1 MALRYSPLECNSCQK
16 RQHLTNFK
24 KSWNNSDEVS
34 NSQFHFLGD
43 VFAADVVVFAYK
55 LHIAS
60 SLTARGSEKRRTT
73 ESPSLG
79 ETLFLGVSFSRFQ
92 KTIMKKVITVETLS
106 TTATFFFFFLLP
118 TSHPSEDARM
128 ARRQQNRA
136 AQDWAVGRKILD
148 RASKSVSSCNVDSP
162 ETK

>member
-1 MALRYSPLECNSCQK
+1 M
-16 RQHLTNFK
+16 TNFK

-55 LHIAS
+55 LPIAS

-92 KTIMKKVITVETLS
+92 KTIIKKVITVETLS
-106 TTATFFFFFLLP
+106 TTATFFLLGAHVFFPRLHAKAELECGTLLLFIHLNLAP
-118 TSHPSEDARM
+118 
-128 ARRQQNRA
+128 
-136 AQDWAVGRKILD
+136 AVKENESLMHCINFGGH
-148 RASKSVSSCNVDSP
+148 
-162 ETK
+162 

>member
-1 MALRYSPLECNSCQK
+1 M
-16 RQHLTNFK
+16 TNFK

-55 LHIAS
+55 LPIAS

-92 KTIMKKVITVETLS
+92 KTIIKKVITVETLS
-106 TTATFFFFFLLP
+106 TTATFFKFFLFLLP

-128 ARRQQNRA
+128 ASRRQNRA
-136 AQDWAVGRKILD
+136 AQDWAVDRKILD
-148 RASKSVSSCNVDSP
+148 RASKSVTSFNADSP

>member
-1 MALRYSPLECNSCQK
+1 M
-16 RQHLTNFK
+16 
-24 KSWNNSDEVS
+24 
-34 NSQFHFLGD
+34 GD

-55 LHIAS
+55 LPIAS

-106 TTATFFFFFLLP
+106 T
-118 TSHPSEDARM
+118 SEDARM

-136 AQDWAVGRKILD
+136 AQDWAVGREILD
-148 RASKSVSSCNVDSP
+148 RA
-162 ETK
+162 